1 VSQEDAVTDR
11 RRLHRPEPERTEP
24 LRHWSNLYRASE
36 SWQPNG
42 TSDASHDAAPEP
54 EAWSDVVADGVAVGY
69 RVIEEQIRQG
79 QRVAEQIGAASY
91 GPAAMSGDVREAGE
105 RLVRFS
111 ADLVALWMDFVNA
124 SLANGDLLRGVSAAF
139 AAPGAAAAAPTTAPA
154 AGAVAVEV
162 QSARP
167 LRVSVELKPGSE
179 GRGLATH
186 GLRALE
192 PDKPAL
198 VDVAFVADGDRAQPV
213 LRLRVPDGQP
223 PGVYSGV
230 VLDAQ
235 SGEPLG
241 TLTARLSE

>member
-1 VSQEDAVTDR
+1 VTDR
-11 RRLHRPEPERTEP
+11 QRLHRPEPERTEP

-36 SWQPNG
+36 SWQPDG
-42 TSDASHDAAPEP
+42 TSDAPHDNAPGP
-54 EAWSDVVADGVAVGY
+54 DAWNDVVADGVAVGY

-91 GPAAMSGDVREAGE
+91 GPAAMSGDMREAGE

-111 ADLVALWMDFVNA
+111 ADLVALWMDFVNTT
-124 SLANGDLLRGVSAAF
+124 LANGDLMRGMTAAW
-139 AAPGAAAAAPTTAPA
+139 APSGTAAAPPSAAPP
-154 AGAVAVEV
+154 AGVVAVEV
-162 QSARP
+162 QSSRP
-167 LRVSVELKPGSE
+167 LRVRVELKPGGE
-179 GRGLATH
+179 RRALATH
-186 GLRALE
+186 GLQALE

-198 VDVAFVADGDRAQPV
+198 VDVAFVADRDSDRPV

-230 VLDAQ
+230 VLDAR